1 MKVGIIV
8 MAGMFGSQYN
18 DTKVMV
24 NDLDNLSQM
33 NTAIKAD
40 SEGVMK
46 PPKGDKMDA
55 ASWWAWLSG
64 YTRQKTQE
72 NVKRVQEELSGM
84 GVDTTGLSPDYQQSL
99 LEGIEQARSYRK
111 DWGITESLSDKPKWL
126 EQQGDFA
133 VPEQSEVTTEELPPM
148 DEGASL
154 ESRLSNIR
162 YVRSDNDEVIDVSPS
177 AEAADQQGIMARPKH
192 LKAKVKAPTKEELID
207 SVFKAEGGYSTDKND
222 KGNYYKGQFVGT
234 NHGISAPILAQSL
247 GRTPTVADMKA
258 LTKEKA
264 KKIAGQHY
272 YDRFKINTLPEEVQ
286 EIVFHAVY
294 MGESRGV
301 RAMQNLMG
309 LTPDGIMGPKTKAAM
324 RNAKFT
330 KKEFKDEYL
339 RELKEGTEGYS
350 KPAATWNKHGKGWT
364 NRYNKLAK

>member
-1 MKVGIIV
+1 
-8 MAGMFGSQYN
+8 MFGSDYN
-18 DTKVMV
+18 DTKTMMQ
-24 NDLDNLSQM
+24 DLADVSAM
-33 NTAIKAD
+33 YSKAKPTGD
-40 SEGVMK
+40 EGIMK
-46 PPKGDKMDA
+46 APQGDQIDA
-55 ASWWAWLSG
+55 GSWWAWLSG
-64 YTRQKTQE
+64 ATRQKAQE
-72 NVKRVQEELSGM
+72 NAARVQEELSKM
-84 GVDTTGLSPDYQQSL
+84 GVNTEGTSSQYNQEL
-99 LEGIEQARSYRK
+99 LDGILQARQYRDK
-111 DWGITESLSDKPKWL
+111 WGITESLSDKPKWL
-126 EQQGDFA
+126 EEQGDFPI
-133 VPEQSEVTTEELPPM
+133 PEQSEVTTEELPSM
-148 DEGASL
+148 DEEASL
-154 ESRLSNIR
+154 FDRLSNIR
-162 YVRSDNDEVIDVSPS
+162 YVRSDNEEVIDVSPS
-177 AEAADQQGIMARPKH
+177 AEAADQQGIMSKPKPKH
-192 LKAKVKAPTKEELID
+192 LKEKVKAPTKEELIS

-272 YDRFKINTLPEEVQ
+272 YDRFKIDTLPEDVQ

-309 LTPDGIMGPKTKAAM
+309 LTPDGVMGPKTKAAM

-330 KKEFKDEYL
+330 KEEFKDEYL

-350 KPAATWNKHGKGWT
+350 KPASTWNKHGKGWT

>member
-1 MKVGIIV
+1 

-18 DTKVMV
+18 DTKVMID
-24 NDLDNLSQM
+24 DLSNLSQM
-33 NTAIKAD
+33 NTAAKSS

-46 PPKGDKMDA
+46 PPKGDEMDA
-55 ASWWAWLSG
+55 GSWWAWLNG

-72 NVKRVQEELSGM
+72 NIARVQEELASM
-84 GVDTTGLSPDYQQSL
+84 GVDTTGLSPEYQQSM
-99 LEGIEQARSYRK
+99 LEGIQQAQAYRDKWNITKALGDAPTMLEEQGVFPQTSV
-111 DWGITESLSDKPKWL
+111 
-126 EQQGDFA
+126 EQPVG
-133 VPEQSEVTTEELPPM
+133 VTEEALGAGTVDISPRAEQGEPRVM
-148 DEGASL
+148 DRPAEP
-154 ESRLSNIR
+154 E
-162 YVRSDNDEVIDVSPS
+162 PS
-177 AEAADQQGIMARPKH
+177 SVDTSEPDTAGIMAKPKPKH

-264 KKIAGQHY
+264 KKIAGQYY
-272 YDRFKINTLPEEVQ
+272 YDRFKINTLPEDVQ

-330 KKEFKDEYL
+330 KQEFKDEYL

-350 KPAATWNKHGKGWT
+350 NPAPTWKEHGKGWT

>member
-1 MKVGIIV
+1 
-8 MAGMFGSQYN
+8 MAGMFGADNNTKAMMQDLEDVASMYSQAKPAS
-18 DTKVMV
+18 DDGIM
-24 NDLDNLSQM
+24 
-33 NTAIKAD
+33 KA
-40 SEGVMK
+40 
-46 PPKGDKMDA
+46 PQGDQIDA
-55 ASWWAWLSG
+55 GSWWAWLSG
-64 YTRQKTQE
+64 ATRQKAQE
-72 NVKRVQEELSGM
+72 NIARVQEELSKM
-84 GVDTTGLSPDYQQSL
+84 NVDFSGTSPQYQQEL
-99 LEGIEQARSYRK
+99 LDGILQARQYRK